1 MHERVIRECWKG
13 SGNGLF
19 SVVRRLLYGTTFSI
33 QDHNNL
39 FSSLC
44 VCVFLLWPCTLRLWA
59 VTMRQL
65 KISCLTTL
73 PPIQKPTIRALLPN
87 AVLNQGSKRNTHLCK
102 AVASRGRPSSLLARV
117 SCIELEAGVAL

>member
-44 VCVFLLWPCTLRLWA
+44 VCVCVSIMAMHPEAMGRYYAPAKYILL
-59 VTMRQL
+59 
-65 KISCLTTL
+65 
-73 PPIQKPTIRALLPN
+73 
-87 AVLNQGSKRNTHLCK
+87 H
-102 AVASRGRPSSLLARV
+102 
-117 SCIELEAGVAL
+117 